1 MDLGAIQTDRPQFEQ
16 PHLLGVFKDLNKQR
30 FEFAQKATAEG
41 GQRVVIRV
49 TARRNEAKGH
59 GVVRR
64 PFQLAAGKDA
74 RRVSINQDR
83 QQRRWMV
90 SL

>member
-1 MDLGAIQTDRPQFEQ
+1 
-16 PHLLGVFKDLNKQR
+16 
-30 FEFAQKATAEG
+30 
-41 GQRVVIRV
+41 VIRV

-83 QQRRWMV
+83 QQCRWMV